1 MAADRADPQ
10 RLCRQRQ
17 RLKESVVRIEGKL
30 LNAAGE
36 FIANGPCEVNRERG
50 EVTMWPSWEMH
61 MLERERGELR
71 LELGDGTAFAISDK
85 HLTFKLQG
93 PTEQR
98 VSVYRLRIIE
108 SVPEHLAAGYSDAA
122 GAPEVASEPAPAAEP
137 RLRLV
142 DSKARPENGR

>member
-1 MAADRADPQ
+1 M
-10 RLCRQRQ
+10 
-17 RLKESVVRIEGKL
+17 KESAVRIEGKL
-30 LNAAGE
+30 TNAGGE

-61 MLERERGELR
+61 MLERERGELV
-71 LELGDGTAFAISDK
+71 LELADGVRFAISDK
-85 HLTFKLQG
+85 HLTFKLQR

-108 SVPEHLAAGYSDAA
+108 QVPEHLAAGYAESVEE
-122 GAPEVASEPAPAAEP
+122 PEPETAQP

-142 DSKARPENGR
+142 DNTAPADRTQH

>member
-1 MAADRADPQ
+1 M
-10 RLCRQRQ
+10 
-17 RLKESVVRIEGKL
+17 RIEGKL
-30 LNAAGE
+30 TNAGGE

-71 LELGDGTAFAISDK
+71 LELGDGTQFAISDK

-108 SVPEHLAAGYSDAA
+108 SVPEHLAAGYSEPVANTE
-122 GAPEVASEPAPAAEP
+122 PEVAAAP

-142 DSKARPENGR
+142 DDTVRTDGGR

>member
-1 MAADRADPQ
+1 M
-10 RLCRQRQ
+10 
-17 RLKESVVRIEGKL
+17 RIEGKL

-71 LELGDGTAFAISDK
+71 LELGDGTMYTISDK

-108 SVPEHLAAGYSDAA
+108 SVPEHMAAGYSEPVGEPEAETEPDA
-122 GAPEVASEPAPAAEP
+122 VAEP

-142 DSKARPENGR
+142 DSTVRPERGR

>member
-1 MAADRADPQ
+1 M
-10 RLCRQRQ
+10 
-17 RLKESVVRIEGKL
+17 RIEGKL

-71 LELGDGTAFAISDK
+71 LELGDGTMYTISDK

-108 SVPEHLAAGYSDAA
+108 SVPEHMAAGYSESV
-122 GAPEVASEPAPAAEP
+122 GEPEAAAEPDAVAQP

-142 DSKARPENGR
+142 DSTVRPERGR

>member
-1 MAADRADPQ
+1 
-10 RLCRQRQ
+10 
-17 RLKESVVRIEGKL
+17 VRIEGKL

-71 LELGDGTAFAISDK
+71 LELGDGTTYTISDK

-108 SVPEHLAAGYSDAA
+108 SVPEHMAAGYSEPVGEPEAATQPDA
-122 GAPEVASEPAPAAEP
+122 VAEP

-142 DSKARPENGR
+142 DSTVRPERGR

>member
-1 MAADRADPQ
+1 M
-10 RLCRQRQ
+10 
-17 RLKESVVRIEGKL
+17 RIEGKL

-71 LELGDGTAFAISDK
+71 LELGDGTMYAISDK

-108 SVPEHLAAGYSDAA
+108 SVPEHMAAGYSEPVGSQEA
-122 GAPEVASEPAPAAEP
+122 APEPDAVSEP

-142 DSKARPENGR
+142 DSKVRPEGGR

>member
-1 MAADRADPQ
+1 M
-10 RLCRQRQ
+10 
-17 RLKESVVRIEGKL
+17 RIEGKL

-71 LELGDGTAFAISDK
+71 LELGDGTTYTISDK

-108 SVPEHLAAGYSDAA
+108 SVPEHMAAGYSEPVGEPEAATQPDA
-122 GAPEVASEPAPAAEP
+122 VAEP

-142 DSKARPENGR
+142 DSTVRPERGR